1 MKWLPVDGSVQH
13 GIGANGR
20 RYSVVQANSEDYVA
34 YQLALGIAIGEDLG
48 SRKSE
53 EGARGLCEDRE
64 RDLEALRRQ
73 A

>member
-13 GIGANGR
+13 GIGACGR
-20 RYSVVQANSEDYVA
+20 RYSVVNATSQHWVA
-34 YQLALGIAIGEDLG
+34 YQLAIGVGIGEDLG
-48 SRKSE
+48 TRDSE

-64 RDLEALRRQ
+64 RDLEALRRR